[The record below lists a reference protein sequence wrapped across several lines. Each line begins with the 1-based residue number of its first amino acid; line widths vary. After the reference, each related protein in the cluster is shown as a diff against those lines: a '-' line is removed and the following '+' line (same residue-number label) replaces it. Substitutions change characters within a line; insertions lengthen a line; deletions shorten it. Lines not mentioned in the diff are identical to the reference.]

1 MCDFETRQQ
10 LLSSP
15 LIQSFADFTDAE
27 GRQPTG
33 GLLCY
38 VLCAITIANTK
49 FSELSLFSWY
59 NFRIPLKTKTHLRSW
74 VLIDCD
80 LGNMIKSTVFC
91 STSLTLHIFPVAK
104 NQFYKK
110 RTKAALS
117 VESTAAWAGEFER
130 GWGKT
135 WSPLRIFCSRKH
147 NKDGFHSDRHWQG
160 GSTAREA
167 FENETANTFFQ
178 VLVNGPTALKT
189 HPFPISEAASAP
201 LHHSTALKNQQ
212 IDVVWAHDNVM

>member
-1 MCDFETRQQ
+1 MSAAPADFRLNSVLPHLQAVRIRVSEAYKIACRHLQVLPIRMCDFETRQQ

-130 GWGKT
+130 G
-135 WSPLRIFCSRKH
+135 
-147 NKDGFHSDRHWQG
+147 
-160 GSTAREA
+160 
-167 FENETANTFFQ
+167 
-178 VLVNGPTALKT
+178 
-189 HPFPISEAASAP
+189 
-201 LHHSTALKNQQ
+201 
-212 IDVVWAHDNVM
+212 